1 MPDPVSGTIIGS
13 TVIGAASSSSAA
25 RTQARAAQAGI
36 DAQERMFNRQVELQ
50 EPWRQA
56 GVNALAKL
64 QGMADYTPFGMDQFQ
79 QDPGYAFRLS
89 QGQKALERSA
99 SARGGLLGGSTGGA
113 LQRFGQELGSQE
125 YQNAFNRYQT
135 ERAAKLAPYMTMAGY
150 GQGATNQLT
159 GAAGQYGANAADLIT
174 GAGAAQARGMVGLAN
189 AAAGGTS
196 QYLNYLG
203 NQNLANALRRADGS
217 PSNADI
223 ERMYLGG

>member
-1 MPDPVSGTIIGS
+1 MGIETAIIGS
-13 TVIGAASSSSAA
+13 AVLGAAASQSAA
-25 RTQARAAQAGI
+25 SKQARAAQAAQ

-99 SARGGLLGGSTGGA
+99 AARGGLLGGATGGA
-113 LQRFGQELGSQE
+113 LQRYGQELGSQE

-150 GQGATNQLT
+150 GQGATNQLA
-159 GAAGQYGANAADLIT
+159 GAAGQYGANVGNLMT
-174 GAGAAQARGMVGLAN
+174 GAGAAQAAGQVGA
-189 AAAGGTS
+189 
-196 QYLNYLG
+196 
-203 NQNLANALRRADGS
+203 ANALAGGVSQYMNYQGQQNLINALQNRGNYPGGS
-217 PSNADI
+217 GWGTD
-223 ERMYLGG
+223 LG